1 MGIALLLTHTLD
13 QRFSGSPVASITPR
27 TT

>member
-13 QRFSGSPVASITPR
+13 QRLSGSPVASITPR